1 MKYKTLTT
9 SIIET
14 ANPTEVEFENRN
26 YLDEAPLIMADRDI
40 FKTIT
45 NELEKVFSKMVDK
58 NPEKALVLMK
68 QLGTIVGWGVTKTNQ
83 AKGKSFRYELKKK

>member
-14 ANPTEVEFENRN
+14 ATPTE
-26 YLDEAPLIMADRDI
+26 LDEAPLIMADRDI

>member
-14 ANPTEVEFENRN
+14 ATPTE
-26 YLDEAPLIMADRDI
+26 LDEAPLVMGDRDI

>member
-14 ANPTEVEFENRN
+14 ANPTE
-26 YLDEAPLIMADRDI
+26 LDEAPLIMADRDI